1 MVSKDKR
8 VRGFETESSKLLC
21 STNEYSD
28 YTFDR
33 DLHMFWESRLYNKSF
48 FKNWNQEKKFKYH
61 DDITIFKFLFMSW
74 VYKWAKYI
82 SKGYIEPY
90 KLHPLPVSDQI
101 LYWQPIF
108 SKHVSDGL
116 IRLELFK
123 TLETSS
129 KELDRRP
136 AAYRKILIRAIFL
149 TFWKRT
155 LFGLVGVIV
164 TNIMSMSIAL
174 LVKKLLKIL
183 SEDVIDLTKTILYVL
198 AFVLFNL
205 IDGLVS
211 ENFVFYLYRLIH
223 MIQYSVSI
231 TVFQLGICHR
241 RSFFDDIDGS
251 NNIAVCREVLHSCSP
266 DSNCY
271 KNPLFCPSLRYQNR
285 DIGPKIFSFE
295 FIDSYY
301 ISLFFE
307 SMLYIVNFLSR
318 FIYGIV
324 LMSRQVRVSMWVLYV
339 VGIVCVVMMTSVEVL
354 NTYVLNLIYLLK
366 DFRISKCIEI
376 ISGLPIINKML
387 CDDIAMNIVTE
398 CRNNEL
404 ILFLTRIFLTL
415 LSKSMY
421 IVFTNISF
429 YILKRGF
436 VKSVN
441 NASIITDVDTA
452 GFMSTFYI
460 FFKIMDSMNILPH
473 SIKRI
478 TTSYTSFGRVRRF
491 AKRCSPNF
499 YITDNKY
506 TGSVKTSTN
515 VVQVTDQ
522 VPNDAV
528 VYYNDASFAWV
539 ASSKDLLDYNYEPS
553 LNNVN
558 FQLKRGEI
566 AIITGAQG
574 SGKSN
579 FIKSMLGEM
588 TLVGGSMAVIP
599 LHTSMP
605 IFYASQDIWLHQGT
619 IRSNITFGYR
629 FDENLYN
636 IVLKAVELQSDIS
649 TWEKGDLRVVSDNAH
664 TLSGGQRVR
673 MEMARAI
680 YAYLIF
686 HQVNTDYNNGKCSF
700 LMCLDSPFH
709 GLDPFVSKTVFN
721 NLFNIKTG
729 VLIKDDLSVV
739 LSSTIRYLNTCLEV
753 SHLNQ
758 APNPPIYRIKNDSL
772 KFFCYLHDYI
782 NNNVQTTEDFKYLST
797 NTGPYQL
804 NYLTRDMLSLCSSGS
819 TTRLGRKE
827 VTRTKYDKSFKSFV
841 RDELSGVKFNPY
853 FVYMRPALSLF
864 IIFIIITVV
873 YTVMDNAKFIL
884 STDLSDYIKKS
895 IDTFNS
901 GSFVDF
907 EKVKSRCNTSLFII
921 FVITTIIVVLTIT
934 TTILFSASCIV
945 SSRKIHEYCIN
956 SIFKNSSSVIKIKKQ
971 VSQIITYLSCDIF
984 QIDEG
989 FGYAISSSLMLLIE
1003 TMIGIMTLCYIMPL
1017 SIPFVSVS
1025 LVIIYKC
1032 VFSKYINSSR
1042 NLQMGSLESMSHI
1055 NAICENG
1062 ITGSC
1067 MYRGFKKEAEFMDSL
1082 IEHTDYYMRC
1092 RFLHKAIVTWSTIM
1106 SNWIFSTT
1114 LLFLIIPIFCN
1125 KYTKY
1130 KIGVG
1135 HFALGLSVSINI
1147 VKTFTSYS
1155 MSIARLEIYMCS
1167 IQRFQYFIPPG
1178 QKLKF
1183 GKSMNCH
1190 EEFVLNPGN
1199 KGYAE
1204 VYKKHLLK
1212 RRQAEFKADDR
1223 RFQALR
1229 RFFFNPKINVL
1240 NVDRYVA
1247 PEHSGIELKDVCVYT
1262 TPDHNAEGMILKN
1275 ITVSAHRSD
1284 IVGIIG
1290 RTGSGKTTLLSVLEN
1305 SMRNRTGQVIL
1316 DGMDLNNIPKVVLGQ
1331 ILGVLPQLPFV
1342 FKGWTIR
1349 RFLDPRKL
1357 FSDEEINQALDLC
1370 GLLDFVNDL
1379 QGGKKL
1385 DTIILPEDVSI
1396 SKTKSKTKKK
1406 QNHYPSKSF
1415 KSERSLTM
1423 ECLRN
1428 YYINSDMALSNTQ
1441 LRTLAFTRLV
1451 LYRQFYRIILVDEP
1465 PSENAFDQPNVQDVE
1480 IGIPIYE
1487 LLQKYFRHCTTF
1499 VTAHDDNA
1507 LAMCSLIWVV
1517 HKGSLV
1523 TSYKKE
1529 NIDVSLTIE
1538 RIIQHSVGTDEI

>member
-1 MVSKDKR
+1 MESPSIYGLLPDKDR
-8 VRGFETESSKLLC
+8 REDSL
-21 STNEYSD
+21 STDPD
-28 YTFDR
+28 YP
-33 DLHMFWESRLYNKSF
+33 FWESCIYDKTF
-48 FKNWNQEKKFKYH
+48 FKDKNQDKKFRYY
-61 DDITIFKFLFMSW
+61 DLSSFMKFLFFNW
-74 VYKWAKYI
+74 VYRWSTYT
-82 SKGYIEPY
+82 STRYIESY

-101 LYWQPIF
+101 LHWQPIF
-108 SKHVSDGL
+108 SKHVSDG
-116 IRLELFK
+116 IVRLELLK
-123 TLETSS
+123 TPWSNSGNLGKTS
-129 KELDRRP
+129 
-136 AAYRKILIRAIFL
+136 AYRFILLRAVFL

-155 LFGLVGVIV
+155 LFGLVCIII
-164 TNIMSMSIAL
+164 TNILSMSIAI
-174 LVKKLLKIL
+174 LVKKLLEIL
-183 SEDVIDLTKTILYVL
+183 NDQTISLVKTFLLLFAII
-198 AFVLFNL
+198 LFNL
-205 IDGLVS
+205 VDELVVD
-211 ENFVFYLYRLIH
+211 NITFYLYRLIYV
-223 MIQYSVSI
+223 IQYSFSI
-231 TVFQLGICHR
+231 TMFQHGLCHR
-241 RSFFDDIDGS
+241 RNFSNDINGS
-251 NNIAVCREVLHSCSP
+251 NYLGVCNQVLHTCSR
-266 DSNCY
+266 DSKCSQ
-271 KNPLFCPSLRYQNR
+271 NPLFCQACRCQNKELNAR
-285 DIGPKIFSFE
+285 IVTFQFS
-295 FIDSYY
+295 DCYY
-301 ISLFFE
+301 ISMCLE
-307 SMLYIVNFLSR
+307 SLIYIVDFLTR
-318 FIYGIV
+318 FINGII
-324 LMSRQVRVSMWVLYV
+324 LMSLQFKIKLWILYV
-339 VGIVCVVMMTSVEVL
+339 IGVPFVIVMVVVEAL
-354 NTYVLNLIYLLK
+354 NTYFLSLAYVVK
-366 DFRISKCIEI
+366 DFRISKCIEVF
-376 ISGLPIINKML
+376 SSLPIIFKMAF
-387 CDDIAMNIVTE
+387 DRIAMNIITE

-404 ILFLTRIFLTL
+404 LFFLIRFFLTFLNTSL
-415 LSKSMY
+415 Y
-421 IVFTNISF
+421 IVFTNMSF
-429 YILKRGF
+429 YILKKCF
-436 VKSVN
+436 VKAVN
-441 NASIITDVDTA
+441 NASVITQIDTA

-460 FFKIMDSMNILPH
+460 LLQIIESMFLIPNSFRVI
-473 SIKRI
+473 SS
-478 TTSYTSFGRVRRF
+478 SYVAYRRMGKYL
-491 AKRCSPNF
+491 KRCSPNF

-853 FVYMRPALSLF
+853 FVYMKPALMLF
-864 IIFIIITVV
+864 IFFISITVIF
-873 YTVMDNAKFIL
+873 TVMDNVKFVL
-884 STDLSDYIKKS
+884 STNLSDFITNKINEYNK
-895 IDTFNS
+895 
-901 GSFVDF
+901 GVFVDF
-907 EKVKSRCNTSLFII
+907 DKIKSRCNTSLFIVL
-921 FVITTIIVVLTIT
+921 VITIIIIVLAVIS
-934 TTILFSASCIV
+934 TILFSLSCIV

-956 SIFKNSSSVIKIKKQ
+956 SLFKNSSSVIKIKKQ
-971 VSQIITYLSCDIF
+971 VSQIITYLSCDIDF
-984 QIDEG
+984 LDDDLPYDLYLSLVSFIQMLID
-989 FGYAISSSLMLLIE
+989 IV
-1003 TMIGIMTLCYIMPL
+1003 TLFYF
-1017 SIPFVSVS
+1017 IPFSIVFTTMTILIFHYAVFTHYLRS
-1025 LVIIYKC
+1025 YKHIQLAY
-1032 VFSKYINSSR
+1032 V
-1042 NLQMGSLESMSHI
+1042 ESILHI
-1055 NAICENG
+1055 NNVFENAIHGCS
-1062 ITGSC
+1062 I
-1067 MYRGFKKEAEFMDSL
+1067 YRSYKKESEQVDKIMELNEYFNRHYLLFYS
-1082 IEHTDYYMRC
+1082 IS
-1092 RFLHKAIVTWSTIM
+1092 TWGSILF
-1106 SNWIFSTT
+1106 NWIFSTNT
-1114 LLFLIIPIFCN
+1114 FLILAVPMFFN
-1125 KYTKY
+1125 KYTNY
-1130 KIGVG
+1130 KLKTGDY
-1135 HFALGLSVSINI
+1135 GLSLSLLIDVM
-1147 VKTFTSYS
+1147 KTYTNFSLRF
-1155 MSIARLEIYMCS
+1155 ARLSAFITS
-1167 IQRFQYFIPPG
+1167 IQRFRYFIPPG
-1178 QKLKF
+1178 EKVKF
-1183 GKSMNCH
+1183 CKFFNPH
-1190 EEFVLNPGN
+1190 EEYVANQPGSGQKVVEKN
-1199 KGYAE
+1199 E
-1204 VYKKHLLK
+1204 LLK
-1212 RRQAEFKADDR
+1212 RRNFEFKSDDTMFKNFR
-1223 RFQALR
+1223 KL
-1229 RFFFNPKINVL
+1229 FFNPKINIVNINKFL
-1240 NVDRYVA
+1240 T
-1247 PEHSGIELKDVCVYT
+1247 PEHLGIELKNVFVYT
-1262 TPDHNAEGMILKN
+1262 QGNHNPDGMILKN
-1275 ITVSAHRSD
+1275 ITVSAHRSE
-1284 IVGIIG
+1284 IIGLVG
-1290 RTGSGKTTLLSVLEN
+1290 RTGAGKTTLMSVIQNLAEH
-1305 SMRNRTGQVIL
+1305 RTGQVVL
-1316 DGMDLNNIPKVVLGQ
+1316 DGKDINEVPKEVLNQVI
-1331 ILGVLPQLPFV
+1331 GVLPQLPFV

-1357 FSDEEINQALDLC
+1357 FTDEEINQALDLC

-1465 PSENAFDQPNVQDVE
+1465 PAGSISDRPNIQDVE

-1499 VTAHDDNA
+1499 VAAHDDNA
-1507 LAMCSLIWVV
+1507 LSMCTLVWVI
-1517 HKGSLV
+1517 HKGSIMMR
-1523 TSYKKE
+1523 YG
-1529 NIDVSLTIE
+1529 IDDMGARKHLSTIIEHLDSL
-1538 RIIQHSVGTDEI
+1538 